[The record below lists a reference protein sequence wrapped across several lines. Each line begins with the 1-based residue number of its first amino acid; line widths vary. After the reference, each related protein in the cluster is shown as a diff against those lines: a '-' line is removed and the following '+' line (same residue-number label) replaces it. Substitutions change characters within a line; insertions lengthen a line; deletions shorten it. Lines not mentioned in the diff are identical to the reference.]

1 MSTYL
6 SKAKLVAIGFLSI
19 TALSSVVNIPSASA
33 EDYNRSYGQD
43 RGRYE
48 DVRGY
53 DGLRGRDYR
62 DDRRDSR
69 SYPGRR
75 NQRLC
80 LDLRQSIAAIESDRT
95 ALLRRHRYNP
105 DRLRFIER
113 ELRQKRAEYLRA
125 CR

>member
-19 TALSSVVNIPSASA
+19 TALTSVANIPSASA
-33 EDYNRSYGQD
+33 ENYNRSYSQD

-53 DGLRGRDYR
+53 DGLRGRE
-62 DDRRDSR
+62 DRRDSR
-69 SYPGRR
+69 SYPGRK

-80 LDLRQSIAAIESDRT
+80 LDLRQSIATIESDRT
-95 ALLRRHRYNP
+95 TLLRRHRYNP
-105 DRLRFIER
+105 ERLRFIER